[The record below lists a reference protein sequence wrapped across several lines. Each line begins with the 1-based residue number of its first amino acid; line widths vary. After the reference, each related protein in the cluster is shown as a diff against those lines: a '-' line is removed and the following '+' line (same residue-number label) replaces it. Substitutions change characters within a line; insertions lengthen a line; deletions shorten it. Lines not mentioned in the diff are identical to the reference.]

1 MSKTIQQGLIILIIL
16 VLISVGFAV
25 FAIMQKM
32 DLEKQNQTL
41 KSEVAQY
48 EAKSRDLGKQVK
60 DLERQAQTLRDDI
73 NRKGKEAE
81 TYQQRAEDAQK
92 EFTRISSEL
101 DRIRRDRED
110 TDSRMKDLRKERDE
124 LTKQLVELKNKPPV
138 EKIVEKIVYR
148 DKPAEAAP
156 AENAGYSSTDVA
168 AVPVA
173 RPVTHEAPIVVE
185 NKANEE
191 YWAGVMR
198 QKAALELELNKVKQD
213 LGQTQLKVVEL
224 TKANSDFEQEL
235 ARLKNE
241 KDEIIRKI
249 KYGEDLADNL
259 SIELARARNDQKMA
273 LDRASQVDGDN
284 QSLRQEIKQLTTTK
298 MALEKSIARLT
309 DEKSGV
315 EKKLVETENIIQ
327 SRIDEIWRIKKDI
340 DTRFDARGIK
350 VSANEVELP
359 PIVVNAGNE
368 KSKAAAA
375 APAVKKSGTL
385 VSVNED
391 NNFVIID
398 MGEKAGIKLGDAF
411 KVYRNG
417 TYVGAVEVIQV
428 RQDISA
434 ADIKQKNAPFRPG
447 DTVK

>member
-1 MSKTIQQGLIILIIL
+1 MSKTIQQGLIILIVL

-25 FAIMQKM
+25 LAIFQKM
-32 DLEKQNQTL
+32 DLEKRYQQLQVDVT
-41 KSEVAQY
+41 KT
-48 EAKSRDLGKQVK
+48 EAKGREFIKQIK
-60 DLERQAQTLRDDI
+60 ELEGQTKALRAEI
-73 NRKGKEAE
+73 EQKGKDAEAS
-81 TYQQRAEDAQK
+81 QKHVDDAQK
-92 EFTRISSEL
+92 EVTRITAEL
-101 DRIRRDRED
+101 EKIRRD
-110 TDSRMKDLRKERDE
+110 KDDIDAKLRDVRRERDD
-124 LTKQLVELKNKPPV
+124 LTKQVTELKNRPPTEKVV
-138 EKIVEKIVYR
+138 EKVVYR
-148 DKPAEAAP
+148 DKPEGSQPADAA
-156 AENAGYSSTDVA
+156 A
-168 AVPVA
+168 AA
-173 RPVTHEAPIVVE
+173 RPSGQETQIIIE

-198 QKAALELELNKVKQD
+198 QKAALELD
-213 LGQTQLKVVEL
+213 LGKLKQELSQSQLKVMEL

-241 KDEIIRKI
+241 KEEIVRKI

-273 LDRASQVDGDN
+273 LDRAAQVDSDN

-309 DEKSGV
+309 DEKAGI

-327 SRIDEIWRIKKDI
+327 SRIDDIWRIKKDI

-350 VSANEVELP
+350 VTANEVQLP
-359 PIVVNAGNE
+359 PIVVNAGND
-368 KSKAAAA
+368 KSKAAAQ
-375 APAVKKSGTL
+375 APAVKKSGTV
-385 VSVNED
+385 VSVNEE

-398 MGEKAGIKLGDAF
+398 LGEKAGVKVGDSF
-411 KVYRNG
+411 RIYRNG
-417 TYVGAVEVIQV
+417 SHMGSVEVIQV

-434 ADIKQKNAPFRPG
+434 ADIKQKNSAFRPG